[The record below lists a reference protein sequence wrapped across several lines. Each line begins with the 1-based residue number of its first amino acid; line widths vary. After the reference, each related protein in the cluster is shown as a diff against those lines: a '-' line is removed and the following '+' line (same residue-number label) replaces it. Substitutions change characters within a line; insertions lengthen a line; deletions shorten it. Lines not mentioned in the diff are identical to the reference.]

1 MAAMGL
7 RRIDVSGHL
16 VGPAGWTLR
25 FLLARPRDRR
35 RGMSALQSELKR
47 AFADAVHAL
56 SADPTSENV
65 FRYLQASRDL
75 ERRYELE
82 SEQAAVAA

>member
-1 MAAMGL
+1 
-7 RRIDVSGHL
+7 
-16 VGPAGWTLR
+16 
-25 FLLARPRDRR
+25 
-35 RGMSALQSELKR
+35 MSAVLSELKR

-65 FRYLQASRDL
+65 LRYLQASRDL

-82 SEQAAVAA
+82 TEQRTVAA

>member
-1 MAAMGL
+1 
-7 RRIDVSGHL
+7 
-16 VGPAGWTLR
+16 
-25 FLLARPRDRR
+25 
-35 RGMSALQSELKR
+35 MSAVLSELEQ

-82 SEQAAVAA
+82 SEQGAVAA

>member
-1 MAAMGL
+1 
-7 RRIDVSGHL
+7 
-16 VGPAGWTLR
+16 
-25 FLLARPRDRR
+25 
-35 RGMSALQSELKR
+35 MSTVLSELKG
-47 AFADAVHAL
+47 AFAEAVHAL

-82 SEQAAVAA
+82 SEQGAVAA